1 MPRDYGKGKRDPSSH
16 RTPAQI
22 QKMDRGYNHTPEMRH
37 KRAMNNQ
44 ARAMMMKK
52 GMVHKGD
59 GMDVDHKKPLR
70 HGGGNSVSNLRAI
83 SKSRN
88 RGWRDGV

>member
-1 MPRDYGKGKRDPSSH
+1 MAKREGVRDPVTH

-22 QKMDRGYNHTPEMRH
+22 RKMSRGYNARPENVA
-37 KRAMNNQ
+37 KRVKANQ
-44 ARAMMMKK
+44 ARAMLMKEGK
-52 GMVHKGD
+52 IRKGD

-70 HGGGNSVSNLRAI
+70 HGGSNKRSNLRVI
-83 SKSRN
+83 PKSRN